1 MTRLLIC
8 CLLLSFSFNG
18 NSQIKGKVVDASTGE
33 PIIGAKIY
41 ASDGQRAISNFDGD
55 YNLLCKEF
63 PVEIVIK
70 MLQYVNDTL
79 TVEAAGRYNIKLK
92 EPVTDLQMVVVSAGR
107 RKQAIEEVPVS
118 MEIIRPELIDNKGIT
133 SLDQAVEQTPGVS
146 TFDGQVSIR
155 GGSGFSYG
163 AGSRVLL
170 LWNGMPL
177 LSGYAGDTQWNAIP
191 MEQASQIEVMKGASS
206 VLHGSGAL
214 NGIIAL
220 TEKEPGTTPETKV
233 KVQYGIYDNPK
244 RASLKWWD
252 TNPMTQQ
259 VEFYRSQ
266 MFKNVGYTFSS
277 TFFHDGGYKAGET
290 EYRGRVS
297 GSLYFRPQ
305 KWKKVKAG
313 IGYNYQVQK
322 TGNFIIWE
330 SDSLGYTPQGGV
342 DTSNAASTLTYNLG
356 HRLFL
361 DPYIKMID
369 KYNNRHSFK
378 NRIYYVKNGIS
389 GTEGQSSAATIYYS
403 DYQFQKEYANGFT
416 LTSGISNIA
425 NVVRSELVGDH
436 NSINTAIYTQVE
448 HHIGDFD
455 FTAGLRLEYFEMDGE
470 RGDSDFML
478 SKKDSTILPFYPVA
492 RSGFH
497 YQLAEYTHL
506 RASIGQGI
514 RYPAVGERYI
524 KTSVGALNIF
534 QNPDLTPEIGWAG
547 EIGIKQGVRIGDWK
561 GMLDVSAFIN
571 EYRNMIEFTFGFYHP
586 INGGNITTS
595 QQIQDLLNQG
605 FSYTEMIGFRA
616 QNAEAARIT
625 GIDFSFNSF
634 GSIGDVEIVSIMGY
648 TYMNPI
654 SLNNDPAYRET
665 WSDTTSNILKYRF
678 KHLIKADVEVN
689 YKKYSAGISVR
700 YGGFM
705 RNIDKVFED
714 AIITDTGPLY
724 ILPGLKDY
732 RQNNNK
738 GSFVIDMRLGY
749 KLNDNYRLGFMV
761 NNLLNSEYTSRPGDI
776 QPPRNFTLQV
786 QMKF

>member
-1 MTRLLIC
+1 L
-8 CLLLSFSFNG
+8 
-18 NSQIKGKVVDASTGE
+18 NS
-33 PIIGAKIY
+33 
-41 ASDGQRAISNFDGD
+41 
-55 YNLLCKEF
+55 
-63 PVEIVIK
+63 
-70 MLQYVNDTL
+70 
-79 TVEAAGRYNIKLK
+79 
-92 EPVTDLQMVVVSAGR
+92 
-107 RKQAIEEVPVS
+107 
-118 MEIIRPELIDNKGIT
+118 
-133 SLDQAVEQTPGVS
+133 
-146 TFDGQVSIR
+146 
-155 GGSGFSYG
+155 
-163 AGSRVLL
+163 
-170 LWNGMPL
+170 
-177 LSGYAGDTQWNAIP
+177 
-191 MEQASQIEVMKGASS
+191 
-206 VLHGSGAL
+206 
-214 NGIIAL
+214 
-220 TEKEPGTTPETKV
+220 
-233 KVQYGIYDNPK
+233 
-244 RASLKWWD
+244 
-252 TNPMTQQ
+252 
-259 VEFYRSQ
+259 
-266 MFKNVGYTFSS
+266 
-277 TFFHDGGYKAGET
+277 
-290 EYRGRVS
+290 
-297 GSLYFRPQ
+297 
-305 KWKKVKAG
+305 
-313 IGYNYQVQK
+313 
-322 TGNFIIWE
+322 
-330 SDSLGYTPQGGV
+330 
-342 DTSNAASTLTYNLG
+342 
-356 HRLFL
+356 
-361 DPYIKMID
+361 
-369 KYNNRHSFK
+369 
-378 NRIYYVKNGIS
+378 
-389 GTEGQSSAATIYYS
+389 
-403 DYQFQKEYANGFT
+403 
-416 LTSGISNIA
+416 
-425 NVVRSELVGDH
+425 
-436 NSINTAIYTQVE
+436 AIYTQVE

>member
-1 MTRLLIC
+1 MKRLLLCFLI
-8 CLLLSFSFNG
+8 FSIALNS
-18 NSQIKGKVVDASTGE
+18 NSQIQGKVVDASSGE

-55 YNLLCKEF
+55 YNLVCKEF
-63 PVEIVIK
+63 PVVLIVK
-70 MLQYVNDTL
+70 MLQYVNDT
-79 TVEAAGRYNIKLK
+79 TTIESSGRYNIKLS
-92 EPVTDLQMVVVSAGR
+92 EPVTDLQTVVVSAGR

-133 SLDQAVEQTPGVS
+133 SLDQAIEQTPGVS

-233 KVQYGIYDNPK
+233 KLQYGIYDNPR

-259 VEFYRSQ
+259 VEVYRGH
-266 MFKNVGYTFSS
+266 MFKNMGYTISS

-369 KYNNRHSFK
+369 KHNNRHSFK
-378 NRIYYVKNGIS
+378 NRVYYVKNGIS
-389 GTEGQSSAATIYYS
+389 GSEGQSSAATIYYS

-416 LTSGISNIA
+416 LTSGISNIS

-436 NSINTAIYTQVE
+436 NSNNIAAYTQVE
-448 HHIGDFD
+448 HHMGDFD
-455 FTAGLRLEYFEMDGE
+455 FTAGLRLEYFTMDGE
-470 RGDSDFML
+470 RGDSDFMI

-497 YQLAEYTHL
+497 YKLAEFTHL

-514 RYPAVGERYI
+514 RYPAVGERFI
-524 KTSVGALNIF
+524 QTSVGALNIF
-534 QNPDLTPEIGWAG
+534 QNPALTPEIGWAG
-547 EIGIKQGVRIGDWK
+547 EIGFKQGVRIGDWK
-561 GMLDVSAFIN
+561 GMLDISGFIN
-571 EYRNMIEFTFGFYHP
+571 EYQNMIEFTFGIYNPF
-586 INGGNITTS
+586 NGDAVNAVQGDPVYDALTDQGYTIY
-595 QQIQDLLNQG
+595 DL
-605 FSYTEMIGFRA
+605 IGFRA

-634 GSIGDVEIVSIMGY
+634 GSIGDVEIVSLMGY

-654 SLNNDPAYRET
+654 SLNTDSLYRLT
-665 WSDTTSNILKYRF
+665 WSDTTENILKYRYR
-678 KHLIKADVEVN
+678 HLVKVDVEVS
-689 YKKYSAGISVR
+689 YKKFSSGISLR

-705 RNIDKVFED
+705 KNIDRVFEES
-714 AIITDTGPLY
+714 IGGTY
-724 ILPGLKDY
+724 ILPGLKEYRQIYNRGNLVIDY
-732 RQNNNK
+732 R
-738 GSFVIDMRLGY
+738 IGY

-776 QPPRNFTLQV
+776 QPPRNFSLQV

>member
-1 MTRLLIC
+1 MKRLLLC
-8 CLLLSFSFNG
+8 FLLFSIAFNS
-18 NSQIKGKVVDASTGE
+18 NSQIQGKVVDASTGE

-55 YNLLCKEF
+55 YNLACKEF
-63 PVEIVIK
+63 PVVLVVK
-70 MLQYVNDTL
+70 MLQYVNDT
-79 TVEAAGRYNIKLK
+79 TTIESSGRYNIKLS
-92 EPVTDLQMVVVSAGR
+92 EPVTDLQTVVVSAGR

-133 SLDQAVEQTPGVS
+133 SLDQAIEQTPGVS

-233 KVQYGIYDNPK
+233 KLQYGIYDNPR

-259 VEFYRSQ
+259 VEVYRGH
-266 MFKNVGYTFSS
+266 MFKNMGYTISS

-369 KYNNRHSFK
+369 KHNNRHSFK
-378 NRIYYVKNGIS
+378 NRVYYVKNGIS
-389 GTEGQSSAATIYYS
+389 GSEGQSSAATIYYS

-416 LTSGISNIA
+416 LTSGISNIS

-436 NSINTAIYTQVE
+436 NSNNIAAYTQVE
-448 HHIGDFD
+448 HHMGDFD
-455 FTAGLRLEYFEMDGE
+455 FTAGLRLEYFTMDGE
-470 RGDSDFML
+470 RGDSDFMI

-497 YQLAEYTHL
+497 YKLAEYTHL

-514 RYPAVGERYI
+514 RYPAVGERFI
-524 KTSVGALNIF
+524 QTSVGALNIF
-534 QNPDLTPEIGWAG
+534 QNPALTPEIGWAG
-547 EIGIKQGVRIGDWK
+547 EIGLKQGVRIGDWK
-561 GMLDVSAFIN
+561 GMLDISGFIN
-571 EYRNMIEFTFGFYHP
+571 EYQNMIEFTFGIYNP
-586 INGGNITTS
+586 LNGDAVNAVQGDPVYDALTDQGYTIY
-595 QQIQDLLNQG
+595 DL
-605 FSYTEMIGFRA
+605 IGFRA

-634 GSIGDVEIVSIMGY
+634 GSIGDVEIVSLMGY

-654 SLNNDPAYRET
+654 SLNTDSLYRLT
-665 WSDTTSNILKYRF
+665 WSDTTENILKYRYR
-678 KHLIKADVEVN
+678 HLVKVDVEVS
-689 YKKYSAGISVR
+689 YKKFSSGISLR

-705 RNIDKVFED
+705 KNIDRVFEES
-714 AIITDTGPLY
+714 IGGTY
-724 ILPGLKDY
+724 ILPGLKEYRQIYNRGNLVIDY
-732 RQNNNK
+732 R
-738 GSFVIDMRLGY
+738 IGY

-776 QPPRNFTLQV
+776 QPPRNFSLQV

>member
-1 MTRLLIC
+1 MIKNLCCSFLLFV
-8 CLLLSFSFNG
+8 SFIG
-18 NSQIKGKVVDASTGE
+18 WSQLEGKVIDAVTGE
-33 PIIGAKIY
+33 PIIGAKLY
-41 ASDGQRAISNFDGD
+41 ASDGKKAITNFDG
-55 YNLLCKEF
+55 YYQLNSTEF
-63 PVEIVIK
+63 PLTIETK
-70 MLQYVNDTL
+70 MLQYETE
-79 TVEAAGRYNIKLK
+79 TTRITSSGKHIIKLSA
-92 EPVTDLQMVVVSAGR
+92 PVTDLQTVVVSAGR

-133 SLDQAVEQTPGVS
+133 SLEQAVEQTPGVS

-220 TEKEPGTTPETKV
+220 TEKEPGTTPETKL
-233 KVQYGIYDNPK
+233 KVQYGVYDNPR
-244 RASLKWWD
+244 RASLKWWK

-259 VEFYRSQ
+259 VEFYRGH
-266 MFKNVGYTFSS
+266 MFKNMGYTFSS
-277 TFFHDGGYKAGET
+277 TFFHDGGYKAGEM

-330 SDSLGYTPQGGV
+330 SDSLGYIPQGGT

-369 KYNNRHSFK
+369 KFNNRHSFK

-389 GTEGQSSAATIYYS
+389 GSDGQSSAATIYYS

-416 LTSGISNIA
+416 LTSGISNIV

-436 NSINTAIYTQVE
+436 NSLNSAIYTQVE
-448 HHIGDFD
+448 HHVGDFD

-470 RGDSDFML
+470 RGDSDFL
-478 SKKDSTILPFYPVA
+478 LAKKDSTVLPFYPVA

-506 RASIGQGI
+506 RASVGQGI

-524 KTSVGALNIF
+524 NTSVGALNIF
-534 QNPDLTPEIGWAG
+534 QNPQLKPEIGWAA
-547 EIGIKQGVRIGDWK
+547 EIGFKQGVRIGDWK
-561 GMLDVSAFIN
+561 GMFDVAGFIN
-571 EYRNMIEFTFGFYHP
+571 EYQNMIEFTFGIYNP
-586 INGGNITTS
+586 LNGDPVNAVLGDPVYEALT
-595 QQIQDLLNQG
+595 NQG
-605 FSYTEMIGFRA
+605 YTVYNLIGFRA
-616 QNAEAARIT
+616 QNAESARIT
-625 GIDFSFNSF
+625 GLDFSFNSM
-634 GSIGDVEIVSIMGY
+634 GSIGDVEIVSLMGY

-678 KHLIKADVEVN
+678 KHLVKADVEVN
-689 YKKYSAGISVR
+689 YKKYSTGFSIR

-705 RNIDKVFED
+705 KNIDRVFEESI
-714 AIITDTGPLY
+714 AGTY
-724 ILPGLKDY
+724 ILPGLKEY
-732 RQNNNK
+732 RETYNK
-738 GSFVIDMRLGY
+738 GSFVVDLRLGY

-776 QPPRNFTLQV
+776 QPPRNFSLQV

>member
-1 MTRLLIC
+1 MKRLLLC
-8 CLLLSFSFNG
+8 FLLFSIALNS
-18 NSQIKGKVVDASTGE
+18 NSQIQGKVVDASSGE

-55 YNLLCKEF
+55 YNLACKEF
-63 PVEIVIK
+63 PVVLIVK
-70 MLQYVNDTL
+70 MLQYVNDT
-79 TVEAAGRYNIKLK
+79 TTIESSGRYNIKLS
-92 EPVTDLQMVVVSAGR
+92 EPVTDLQTVVVSAGR

-133 SLDQAVEQTPGVS
+133 SLDQAIEQTPGVS

-233 KVQYGIYDNPK
+233 KLQYGIYDNPR

-259 VEFYRSQ
+259 VELYRGH
-266 MFKNVGYTFSS
+266 MFKNMGYTISS

-290 EYRGRVS
+290 EFRGRVS

-369 KYNNRHSFK
+369 KHNNRHSFK
-378 NRIYYVKNGIS
+378 NRVYYVKNGIS
-389 GTEGQSSAATIYYS
+389 GSEGQSSAATIYYS

-416 LTSGISNIA
+416 LTSGISNIS

-436 NSINTAIYTQVE
+436 NSNNIAAYTQVE
-448 HHIGDFD
+448 HHMGDFD
-455 FTAGLRLEYFEMDGE
+455 FTAGLRLEYFTMDGE
-470 RGDSDFML
+470 RGDSDFII

-497 YQLAEYTHL
+497 YKLAEFTHL

-514 RYPAVGERYI
+514 RYPAVGERFI
-524 KTSVGALNIF
+524 QTSVGALNIF
-534 QNPDLTPEIGWAG
+534 QNPALTPEIGWAG
-547 EIGIKQGVRIGDWK
+547 EIGFKQGVRIGDWK
-561 GMLDVSAFIN
+561 GMLDISGFIN
-571 EYRNMIEFTFGFYHP
+571 EYQNMIEFTFGIYNPF
-586 INGGNITTS
+586 NGDAVNAVQGDPVYDALTDQGYTIY
-595 QQIQDLLNQG
+595 DL
-605 FSYTEMIGFRA
+605 IGFRA

-634 GSIGDVEIVSIMGY
+634 GSIGDVEIVSLMGY

-654 SLNNDPAYRET
+654 SLNTDSLYRLT
-665 WSDTTSNILKYRF
+665 WSDTTENILKYRYR
-678 KHLIKADVEVN
+678 HLVKVDVEVS
-689 YKKYSAGISVR
+689 YKKFSSGISLR

-705 RNIDKVFED
+705 KNIDRVFEES
-714 AIITDTGPLY
+714 IGGTY
-724 ILPGLKDY
+724 ILPGLKEYRQIYNRGNLVIDY
-732 RQNNNK
+732 R
-738 GSFVIDMRLGY
+738 IGY

-776 QPPRNFTLQV
+776 QPPRNFSLQV

>member
-1 MTRLLIC
+1 MKRLLLC
-8 CLLLSFSFNG
+8 FLLFSIALNS
-18 NSQIKGKVVDASTGE
+18 NSQIQGKVVDASSGE

-55 YNLLCKEF
+55 YNLACKEF
-63 PVEIVIK
+63 PVVLIVK
-70 MLQYVNDTL
+70 MLQYVNDT
-79 TVEAAGRYNIKLK
+79 TTIESSGRYNIKLS
-92 EPVTDLQMVVVSAGR
+92 EPVTDLQTVVVSAGR

-133 SLDQAVEQTPGVS
+133 SLDQAIEQTPGVS

-220 TEKEPGTTPETKV
+220 TEKEPGRTPETKV
-233 KVQYGIYDNPK
+233 KLQYGIYDNPR

-259 VEFYRSQ
+259 VEVYRGH
-266 MFKNVGYTFSS
+266 MFKNLGYTISS

-290 EYRGRVS
+290 EFRGRVS

-369 KYNNRHSFK
+369 KHNNRHSFK
-378 NRIYYVKNGIS
+378 NRVYYVKNGIS
-389 GTEGQSSAATIYYS
+389 GSEGQSSAATIYYS

-416 LTSGISNIA
+416 LTSGISNIS

-436 NSINTAIYTQVE
+436 NSNNIAAYTQVE
-448 HHIGDFD
+448 HHMGDFD
-455 FTAGLRLEYFEMDGE
+455 FTAGLRLEYFTMDGE
-470 RGDSDFML
+470 RGDSDFII

-497 YQLAEYTHL
+497 YKLAEFTHL

-514 RYPAVGERYI
+514 RYPAVGERFI
-524 KTSVGALNIF
+524 QTSVGALNIF
-534 QNPDLTPEIGWAG
+534 QNPALTPEIGWAG
-547 EIGIKQGVRIGDWK
+547 EIGFKQGVRIGDWK
-561 GMLDVSAFIN
+561 GMLDISGFIN
-571 EYRNMIEFTFGFYHP
+571 EYQNMIEFTFGIYNPF
-586 INGGNITTS
+586 NGDAVNAVQGDPVYDALTDQGYTIY
-595 QQIQDLLNQG
+595 DL
-605 FSYTEMIGFRA
+605 IGFRA

-634 GSIGDVEIVSIMGY
+634 GSIGDVEIVSLMGY

-654 SLNNDPAYRET
+654 SLNTDSLYRLT
-665 WSDTTSNILKYRF
+665 WSDTTENILKYRYR
-678 KHLIKADVEVN
+678 HLVKVDVEVS
-689 YKKYSAGISVR
+689 YKKFSSGISLR

-705 RNIDKVFED
+705 KNIDRVFEES
-714 AIITDTGPLY
+714 IGGTY
-724 ILPGLKDY
+724 ILPGLKEYRQIYNRGNLVIDY
-732 RQNNNK
+732 R
-738 GSFVIDMRLGY
+738 IGY

-776 QPPRNFTLQV
+776 QPPRNFSLQV

>member
-1 MTRLLIC
+1 MKRLLLC
-8 CLLLSFSFNG
+8 FLLFSIAFNS
-18 NSQIKGKVVDASTGE
+18 NSQIQGKVVDASTGE

-55 YNLLCKEF
+55 YNLACKEF
-63 PVEIVIK
+63 PVVLVVK
-70 MLQYVNDTL
+70 MLQYVNDT
-79 TVEAAGRYNIKLK
+79 TTIESSGRYNIKLS
-92 EPVTDLQMVVVSAGR
+92 EPVTDLQTVVVSAGR

-133 SLDQAVEQTPGVS
+133 SLDQAIEQTPGVS

-233 KVQYGIYDNPK
+233 KLQYGIYDNPK

-259 VEFYRSQ
+259 VEVYRGH
-266 MFKNVGYTFSS
+266 MFKNMGYTISS

-369 KYNNRHSFK
+369 KHNNRHSFK
-378 NRIYYVKNGIS
+378 NRVYYVKNGIS
-389 GTEGQSSAATIYYS
+389 GSEGQSSAATIYYS

-416 LTSGISNIA
+416 LTSGISNIS

-436 NSINTAIYTQVE
+436 TSNNIAAYTQVE
-448 HHIGDFD
+448 HHMGDFD
-455 FTAGLRLEYFEMDGE
+455 FTAGLRLEYFTMDGE
-470 RGDSDFML
+470 RGDSDFMI

-497 YQLAEYTHL
+497 YKLAEYTHL
-506 RASIGQGI
+506 RASLGQGI
-514 RYPAVGERYI
+514 RYPAVGERFI
-524 KTSVGALNIF
+524 QTSVGALNIF
-534 QNPDLTPEIGWAG
+534 QNPALTPEIGWAG
-547 EIGIKQGVRIGDWK
+547 EIGLKQGVRIGDWK
-561 GMLDVSAFIN
+561 GMLDISGFIN
-571 EYRNMIEFTFGFYHP
+571 EYQNMIEFTFGIYNP
-586 INGGNITTS
+586 LNGDAVNAVQGDPVYDALTDQGYTIY
-595 QQIQDLLNQG
+595 DL
-605 FSYTEMIGFRA
+605 IGFRA

-634 GSIGDVEIVSIMGY
+634 GSIGDVEIVSLIGY

-654 SLNNDPAYRET
+654 SLNTDSLYRLT
-665 WSDTTSNILKYRF
+665 WSDTTENILKYRYR
-678 KHLIKADVEVN
+678 HLVKVDVEVS
-689 YKKYSAGISVR
+689 YKKFSSGISLR

-705 RNIDKVFED
+705 KNIDRVFEES
-714 AIITDTGPLY
+714 IGGTY
-724 ILPGLKDY
+724 ILPGLKEYRQIYNRGNLVIDY
-732 RQNNNK
+732 R
-738 GSFVIDMRLGY
+738 IGY

-776 QPPRNFTLQV
+776 QPPRNFSLQV

>member
-1 MTRLLIC
+1 MKRLLLC
-8 CLLLSFSFNG
+8 FLLFSIALNS
-18 NSQIKGKVVDASTGE
+18 NSQIQGKVVDASSGE

-55 YNLLCKEF
+55 YNLACKEF
-63 PVEIVIK
+63 PVVLVVK
-70 MLQYVNDTL
+70 MLQYVNDT
-79 TVEAAGRYNIKLK
+79 TTIESSGRYNIKLS
-92 EPVTDLQMVVVSAGR
+92 EPVTDLQTVVVSAGR

-133 SLDQAVEQTPGVS
+133 SLDQAIEQTPGVS

-233 KVQYGIYDNPK
+233 KLQYGIYDNPR

-259 VEFYRSQ
+259 VEVYRGH
-266 MFKNVGYTFSS
+266 MFKNMGYTISS

-369 KYNNRHSFK
+369 KHNNRHSFK
-378 NRIYYVKNGIS
+378 NRVYYVKNGIS
-389 GTEGQSSAATIYYS
+389 GSEGQSSAATIYYS

-416 LTSGISNIA
+416 LTSGISNIS

-436 NSINTAIYTQVE
+436 TSNNIAAYTQVE
-448 HHIGDFD
+448 HHMGDFD
-455 FTAGLRLEYFEMDGE
+455 FTAGLRLEYFTMDGE
-470 RGDSDFML
+470 RGDSDFMI

-497 YQLAEYTHL
+497 YKLAEFTHL

-514 RYPAVGERYI
+514 RYPAVGERFI
-524 KTSVGALNIF
+524 QTSVGALNIF
-534 QNPDLTPEIGWAG
+534 QNPALTPEIGWAG
-547 EIGIKQGVRIGDWK
+547 EIGFKQGVRIGDWK
-561 GMLDVSAFIN
+561 GMLDISGFIN
-571 EYRNMIEFTFGFYHP
+571 EYQNMIEFTFGIYNP
-586 INGGNITTS
+586 LNGDAVNAVQGDPVYDALTDQGYTIY
-595 QQIQDLLNQG
+595 DL
-605 FSYTEMIGFRA
+605 IGFRA

-634 GSIGDVEIVSIMGY
+634 GSIGDVEIVSLMGY

-654 SLNNDPAYRET
+654 SLNTDSLYRLT
-665 WSDTTSNILKYRF
+665 WSDTTENILKYRYR
-678 KHLIKADVEVN
+678 HLVKVDVEVS
-689 YKKYSAGISVR
+689 YKKFSSGISLR

-705 RNIDKVFED
+705 KNIDRVFEES
-714 AIITDTGPLY
+714 IGGTY
-724 ILPGLKDY
+724 ILPGLKEYRQIYNRGNLVIDY
-732 RQNNNK
+732 R
-738 GSFVIDMRLGY
+738 IGY

-776 QPPRNFTLQV
+776 QPPRNFSLQV

>member
-1 MTRLLIC
+1 MKRLLLC
-8 CLLLSFSFNG
+8 FLLFSIALNS
-18 NSQIKGKVVDASTGE
+18 NSQIQGKVVDASTGE

-55 YNLLCKEF
+55 YNLACKEF
-63 PVEIVIK
+63 PVVLVVK
-70 MLQYVNDTL
+70 MLQYVNDT
-79 TVEAAGRYNIKLK
+79 TTIESSGRYNIKLS
-92 EPVTDLQMVVVSAGR
+92 EPVTDLQTVVVSAGR

-133 SLDQAVEQTPGVS
+133 SLDQAIEQTPGVS

-233 KVQYGIYDNPK
+233 KLQYGIYDNPR

-259 VEFYRSQ
+259 VEVYRGH
-266 MFKNVGYTFSS
+266 MFKNMGYTISS

-369 KYNNRHSFK
+369 KHNNRHSFK
-378 NRIYYVKNGIS
+378 NRVYYVKNGIS
-389 GTEGQSSAATIYYS
+389 GSEGQSSAATIYYS

-416 LTSGISNIA
+416 LTSGISNIS

-436 NSINTAIYTQVE
+436 NSNNIAAYTQVE
-448 HHIGDFD
+448 HHMGDFD
-455 FTAGLRLEYFEMDGE
+455 FTAGLRLEYFTMDGE
-470 RGDSDFML
+470 RGDSDFMI

-497 YQLAEYTHL
+497 YKLAEFTHL

-514 RYPAVGERYI
+514 RYPAVGERFI
-524 KTSVGALNIF
+524 QTSVGALNIF
-534 QNPDLTPEIGWAG
+534 QNPALTPEIGWAG
-547 EIGIKQGVRIGDWK
+547 EIGFKQGVRIGDWK
-561 GMLDVSAFIN
+561 GMLDISGFIN
-571 EYRNMIEFTFGFYHP
+571 EYQNMIEFTFGIYNPF
-586 INGGNITTS
+586 NGDAVNAVQGDPVYDALTDQGYTIY
-595 QQIQDLLNQG
+595 DL
-605 FSYTEMIGFRA
+605 IGFRA

-634 GSIGDVEIVSIMGY
+634 GSIGDVEIVSLMGY

-654 SLNNDPAYRET
+654 SLNTDSLYRLT
-665 WSDTTSNILKYRF
+665 WSDTTENILKYRYR
-678 KHLIKADVEVN
+678 HLVKVDVEVS
-689 YKKYSAGISVR
+689 YKKFSSGISLR

-705 RNIDKVFED
+705 KNIDRVFEES
-714 AIITDTGPLY
+714 IGGTF
-724 ILPGLKDY
+724 ILPGLKEYRQIYNRGNLVIDY
-732 RQNNNK
+732 R
-738 GSFVIDMRLGY
+738 IGY

-776 QPPRNFTLQV
+776 QPPRNFSLQV

>member
-1 MTRLLIC
+1 MKRLLLC
-8 CLLLSFSFNG
+8 FLLFSIALNS
-18 NSQIKGKVVDASTGE
+18 NSQIQGKVVDASTGE

-55 YNLLCKEF
+55 YNLACKEF
-63 PVEIVIK
+63 PVVLVVK
-70 MLQYVNDTL
+70 MLQYVNDT
-79 TVEAAGRYNIKLK
+79 TTIESSGRYNIKLS
-92 EPVTDLQMVVVSAGR
+92 EPVTDLQTVVVSAGR

-133 SLDQAVEQTPGVS
+133 SLDQAIEQTPGVS

-233 KVQYGIYDNPK
+233 KLQYGIYDNPR

-259 VEFYRSQ
+259 VEVYRGH
-266 MFKNVGYTFSS
+266 MFKNMGYTISS

-369 KYNNRHSFK
+369 KHNNRHSFK
-378 NRIYYVKNGIS
+378 NRVYYVKNGIS
-389 GTEGQSSAATIYYS
+389 GSEGQSSAATIYYS

-416 LTSGISNIA
+416 LTSGISNIS

-436 NSINTAIYTQVE
+436 NSNNIAAYTQVE
-448 HHIGDFD
+448 HHMGDFD
-455 FTAGLRLEYFEMDGE
+455 FTAGLRLEYFTMDGE
-470 RGDSDFML
+470 RGDSDFMI

-497 YQLAEYTHL
+497 YKLAEFTHL

-514 RYPAVGERYI
+514 RYPAVGERFI
-524 KTSVGALNIF
+524 QTSVGALNIF
-534 QNPDLTPEIGWAG
+534 QNPALTPEIGWAG
-547 EIGIKQGVRIGDWK
+547 EIGFKQGVRIGDWK
-561 GMLDVSAFIN
+561 GMLDISGFIN
-571 EYRNMIEFTFGFYHP
+571 EYQNMIEFTFGIYNPF
-586 INGGNITTS
+586 NGDAVNAVQGDPVYDALTDQGYTIY
-595 QQIQDLLNQG
+595 DL
-605 FSYTEMIGFRA
+605 IGFRA

-634 GSIGDVEIVSIMGY
+634 GSIGDVEIVSLMGY

-654 SLNNDPAYRET
+654 SLNTDSLYRLT
-665 WSDTTSNILKYRF
+665 WSDTTENILKYRYR
-678 KHLIKADVEVN
+678 HLVKVDVEVS
-689 YKKYSAGISVR
+689 YKKFSSGISLR

-705 RNIDKVFED
+705 KNIDRVFEES
-714 AIITDTGPLY
+714 IGGTY
-724 ILPGLKDY
+724 ILPGLKEYRQIYNRGNLVIDY
-732 RQNNNK
+732 R
-738 GSFVIDMRLGY
+738 IGY

-776 QPPRNFTLQV
+776 QPPRNFSLQV

>member
-1 MTRLLIC
+1 MKRLLLC
-8 CLLLSFSFNG
+8 FLLFSIAFNL
-18 NSQIKGKVVDASTGE
+18 NSQIQGKIVDASTGG

-55 YNLLCKEF
+55 YNIACKEF
-63 PVEIVIK
+63 PVVLVVK
-70 MLQYVNDTL
+70 MLQYVNDT
-79 TVEAAGRYNIKLK
+79 TTIESSGSYNIKLS
-92 EPVTDLQMVVVSAGR
+92 EPVTDLQTVVVSAGR

-133 SLDQAVEQTPGVS
+133 SLDQAIEQTPGVS

-233 KVQYGIYDNPK
+233 KLQYGIYDNPR

-259 VEFYRSQ
+259 VEVYRGH
-266 MFKNVGYTFSS
+266 MFKNMGYTISS

-369 KYNNRHSFK
+369 KHNNRHSFK
-378 NRIYYVKNGIS
+378 NRVYYVKNGIS
-389 GTEGQSSAATIYYS
+389 GSEGQSSAATIYYS

-416 LTSGISNIA
+416 LTSGISNIS

-436 NSINTAIYTQVE
+436 TSNNIAAYTQVE
-448 HHIGDFD
+448 HHMGDFD
-455 FTAGLRLEYFEMDGE
+455 FTAGLRLEYFTMDGE
-470 RGDSDFML
+470 RGDSDFMI

-497 YQLAEYTHL
+497 YKLAEYTHL
-506 RASIGQGI
+506 RASLGQGI
-514 RYPAVGERYI
+514 RYPAVGERFI
-524 KTSVGALNIF
+524 QTSVGALNIF
-534 QNPDLTPEIGWAG
+534 QNPELTPEIGWAG
-547 EIGIKQGVRIGDWK
+547 EIGLKQGVRIGDWK
-561 GMLDVSAFIN
+561 GMLDISGFIN
-571 EYRNMIEFTFGFYHP
+571 EYQNMIEFTFGIYNP
-586 INGGNITTS
+586 LNGDAVNAVQGDPVYDALTDQGYTIY
-595 QQIQDLLNQG
+595 DL
-605 FSYTEMIGFRA
+605 IGFRA

-634 GSIGDVEIVSIMGY
+634 GSIGDVEIVSLMGY

-654 SLNNDPAYRET
+654 SLNTDSLYRLT
-665 WSDTTSNILKYRF
+665 WSDTTENILKYRYR
-678 KHLIKADVEVN
+678 HLVKVDVELS
-689 YKKYSAGISVR
+689 YKKFSSGISLR

-705 RNIDKVFED
+705 KNIDRVFEES
-714 AIITDTGPLY
+714 IGGTY
-724 ILPGLKDY
+724 ILPGLKEYRQIYNRGNLVIDY
-732 RQNNNK
+732 R
-738 GSFVIDMRLGY
+738 IGY

-776 QPPRNFTLQV
+776 QPPRNFSLQV

>member
-1 MTRLLIC
+1 MKRLLLC
-8 CLLLSFSFNG
+8 FLLFSIAFNS
-18 NSQIKGKVVDASTGE
+18 NSQIQGKVVDASTGE

-55 YNLLCKEF
+55 YNLACKEF
-63 PVEIVIK
+63 PVVLVVK
-70 MLQYVNDTL
+70 MLQYVNDT
-79 TVEAAGRYNIKLK
+79 TTIESSGRYNIKLS
-92 EPVTDLQMVVVSAGR
+92 EPVTDLQTVVVSAGR

-133 SLDQAVEQTPGVS
+133 SLDQAIEQTPGVS

-233 KVQYGIYDNPK
+233 KLQYGIYDNPR

-259 VEFYRSQ
+259 VEVYRGH
-266 MFKNVGYTFSS
+266 MFKNMGYTISS

-369 KYNNRHSFK
+369 KHNNRHSFK
-378 NRIYYVKNGIS
+378 NRVYYVKNGIS
-389 GTEGQSSAATIYYS
+389 GSEGQSSAATIYYS

-416 LTSGISNIA
+416 LTSGISNIS

-436 NSINTAIYTQVE
+436 TSNNIAAYTQVE
-448 HHIGDFD
+448 HHMGDFD
-455 FTAGLRLEYFEMDGE
+455 FTAGLRLEYFTMDGE
-470 RGDSDFML
+470 RGDSDFMI

-497 YQLAEYTHL
+497 YKLAEYTHL
-506 RASIGQGI
+506 RASLGQGI
-514 RYPAVGERYI
+514 RYPAVGERFI
-524 KTSVGALNIF
+524 QTSVGALNIF
-534 QNPDLTPEIGWAG
+534 QNPALTPEIGWAG
-547 EIGIKQGVRIGDWK
+547 EIGLKQGVRIGDWK
-561 GMLDVSAFIN
+561 GMLDISGFIN
-571 EYRNMIEFTFGFYHP
+571 EYQNMIEFTFGIYNP
-586 INGGNITTS
+586 LNGDAVNAVQGDPVYDALTDQGYTIY
-595 QQIQDLLNQG
+595 DL
-605 FSYTEMIGFRA
+605 IGFRA

-634 GSIGDVEIVSIMGY
+634 GSIGDVEIVSLMGY

-654 SLNNDPAYRET
+654 SLNTDSLYRLT
-665 WSDTTSNILKYRF
+665 WSDTTENILKYRYR
-678 KHLIKADVEVN
+678 HLVKVDVEVS
-689 YKKYSAGISVR
+689 YKKFSSGISLR

-705 RNIDKVFED
+705 KNIDRVFEES
-714 AIITDTGPLY
+714 IGGTY
-724 ILPGLKDY
+724 ILPGLKEYRQIYNRGNLVIDY
-732 RQNNNK
+732 R
-738 GSFVIDMRLGY
+738 IGY

-776 QPPRNFTLQV
+776 QPPRNFSLQV

>member
-1 MTRLLIC
+1 MKRLLLC
-8 CLLLSFSFNG
+8 FLLLSIAFNS
-18 NSQIKGKVVDASTGE
+18 NSQIQGKVVDASSGE

-55 YNLLCKEF
+55 YNLACKEF
-63 PVEIVIK
+63 PVVLVVK
-70 MLQYVNDTL
+70 MLQYVNDT
-79 TVEAAGRYNIKLK
+79 TTIESSGRYNIKLS
-92 EPVTDLQMVVVSAGR
+92 EPVTDLQTVVVSAGR

-133 SLDQAVEQTPGVS
+133 SLDQAIEQTPGVS

-233 KVQYGIYDNPK
+233 KLQYGIYDNPR

-259 VEFYRSQ
+259 VEVYRGH
-266 MFKNVGYTFSS
+266 MFKNMGYTISS

-369 KYNNRHSFK
+369 KHNNRHSFK
-378 NRIYYVKNGIS
+378 NRVYYVKNGIS
-389 GTEGQSSAATIYYS
+389 GSEGQSSAATIYYS

-416 LTSGISNIA
+416 LTSGISNIS

-436 NSINTAIYTQVE
+436 NSNNIAAYTQVE
-448 HHIGDFD
+448 HHMGDFD
-455 FTAGLRLEYFEMDGE
+455 FTAGLRLEYFTMDGE
-470 RGDSDFML
+470 RGDSDFMI

-497 YQLAEYTHL
+497 YKLAEFTHL

-514 RYPAVGERYI
+514 RYPAVGERFI
-524 KTSVGALNIF
+524 QTSVGALNIF
-534 QNPDLTPEIGWAG
+534 QNPALTPEIGWAG
-547 EIGIKQGVRIGDWK
+547 EIGFKQGVRIGDWK
-561 GMLDVSAFIN
+561 GMLDISGFIN
-571 EYRNMIEFTFGFYHP
+571 EYQNMIEFTFGIYNPF
-586 INGGNITTS
+586 NGDAVNAVQGDPVYDALTDQGYTIY
-595 QQIQDLLNQG
+595 DL
-605 FSYTEMIGFRA
+605 IGFRA

-634 GSIGDVEIVSIMGY
+634 GSIGDVEIVSLMGY

-654 SLNNDPAYRET
+654 SLNTDSLYRLT
-665 WSDTTSNILKYRF
+665 WSDTTENILKYRYR
-678 KHLIKADVEVN
+678 HLVKVDVEVS
-689 YKKYSAGISVR
+689 YKKFSSGISLR

-705 RNIDKVFED
+705 KNIDRVFEES
-714 AIITDTGPLY
+714 IGGTY
-724 ILPGLKDY
+724 ILPGLKEYRQIYNRGNLVIDY
-732 RQNNNK
+732 R
-738 GSFVIDMRLGY
+738 IGY

-776 QPPRNFTLQV
+776 QPPRNFSLQV

>member
-1 MTRLLIC
+1 MKRLLLC
-8 CLLLSFSFNG
+8 FLLFSIALNS
-18 NSQIKGKVVDASTGE
+18 NSQIQGKVVDASSGE

-55 YNLLCKEF
+55 YNLACKEF
-63 PVEIVIK
+63 PVVLVVK
-70 MLQYVNDTL
+70 MLQYVNDT
-79 TVEAAGRYNIKLK
+79 TTIESSGRYNIKLS
-92 EPVTDLQMVVVSAGR
+92 EPVTDLQTVVVSAGR

-133 SLDQAVEQTPGVS
+133 SLDQAIEQTPGVS

-220 TEKEPGTTPETKV
+220 TEKEPGRTPETKV
-233 KVQYGIYDNPK
+233 KLQYGIYDNPR

-259 VEFYRSQ
+259 VELYRGH
-266 MFKNVGYTFSS
+266 MFKNMGYTISS

-290 EYRGRVS
+290 EFRGRVS

-369 KYNNRHSFK
+369 KHNNRHSFK
-378 NRIYYVKNGIS
+378 NRVYYVKNGIS
-389 GTEGQSSAATIYYS
+389 GSEGQSSAATIYYS

-416 LTSGISNIA
+416 LTSGISNIS

-436 NSINTAIYTQVE
+436 NSNNIAAYTQVE
-448 HHIGDFD
+448 HHMGDFD
-455 FTAGLRLEYFEMDGE
+455 FTAGLRLEYFTMDGE
-470 RGDSDFML
+470 RGDSDFII

-497 YQLAEYTHL
+497 YKLAEFTHL

-514 RYPAVGERYI
+514 RYPAVGERFI
-524 KTSVGALNIF
+524 QTSVGALNIF
-534 QNPDLTPEIGWAG
+534 QNPALTPEIGWAG
-547 EIGIKQGVRIGDWK
+547 EIGFKQGVRIGDWK
-561 GMLDVSAFIN
+561 GMLDISGFIN
-571 EYRNMIEFTFGFYHP
+571 EYQNMIEFTFGIYNPF
-586 INGGNITTS
+586 NGDAVNAVQGDPVYDALTDQGYTIY
-595 QQIQDLLNQG
+595 DL
-605 FSYTEMIGFRA
+605 IGFRA

-634 GSIGDVEIVSIMGY
+634 GSIGDVEIVSLMGY

-654 SLNNDPAYRET
+654 SLNTDSLYRLT
-665 WSDTTSNILKYRF
+665 WSDTTENILKYRYR
-678 KHLIKADVEVN
+678 HLVKVDVEVS
-689 YKKYSAGISVR
+689 YKKFSSGISLR

-705 RNIDKVFED
+705 KNIDRVFEES
-714 AIITDTGPLY
+714 IGGTY
-724 ILPGLKDY
+724 ILPGLKEYRQIYNRGNLVIDY
-732 RQNNNK
+732 R
-738 GSFVIDMRLGY
+738 IGY

-776 QPPRNFTLQV
+776 QPPRNFSLQV